1 MIEIRGVSKL
11 FQGEKAVDDISLT
24 VHKGTI
30 YGLLGS
36 NGAGKTTLLK
46 TLAGIYSPDKGTVR
60 VDGEAVFEHPT
71 TKQRVIFM
79 PDAPY
84 FFPQSTML
92 QMAAFYRSIYPSW
105 NQKRFEDLGTV
116 FQLDKNANSVVSPK
130 GCSGKRHFG
139 YV

>member
-46 TLAGIYSPDKGTVR
+46 ILAGIYSPDKGTVR

-84 FFPQSTML
+84 FSHNRPCCKWRPSIARFIR
-92 QMAAFYRSIYPSW
+92 AGIRSVLKIWEPYFSSI
-105 NQKRFEDLGTV
+105 KS
-116 FQLDKNANSVVSPK
+116 ANSVVSPK
-130 GCSGKRHFG
+130 GCSGKRHSG
-139 YV
+139 CV

>member
-24 VHKGTI
+24 VRKGTI

-46 TLAGIYSPDKGTVR
+46 TLAGIFSPDKGTVK

-79 PDAPY
+79 PDSPY
-84 FFPQSTML
+84 FFRNPPCCKWQPSI
-92 QMAAFYRSIYPSW
+92 ARSIRAGIRSVLMIWGPSFSSI
-105 NQKRFEDLGTV
+105 RSVSL
-116 FQLDKNANSVVSPK
+116 VVSPK
-130 GCSGKRHFG
+130 GCSGKRHSG